1 MSRFDGSDEE
11 LTLGGALVE
20 MATRIAWQTEEM
32 QNEVIRAIRA
42 EFGIEVP
49 EPDHSANVA
58 DSRDLTLRQQD
69 DEIAALRKK
78 LERADL
84 EKELAVR
91 EAEIRAANASHP
103 VTADQVAD
111 VADAAG
117 VGTDSTDP
125 GDTAVTRTPGK
136 RVR

>member
-1 MSRFDGSDEE
+1 MSRFDGSDAPLSIGE
-11 LTLGGALVE
+11 ALVE
-20 MATRIAWQTEEM
+20 MAYRVAWQTEEM
-32 QNEVIRAIRA
+32 QNEVIRAIRK

-58 DSRDLTLRQQD
+58 DARDLTLRAQD
-69 DEIAALRKK
+69 DEIATLRKR

-91 EAEIRAANASHP
+91 EAEVRALNASHP
-103 VTADQVAD
+103 VSDEDQ
-111 VADAAG
+111 AAAAELTG
-117 VGTDSTDP
+117 SADP
-125 GDTAVTRTPGK
+125 GDTAPAEKAPATSR